1 MSLPVTSPCGP
12 STSSRGQRLCFTSG
26 FPIPSPGQVP
36 NTAGR
41 PDEGATH
48 SWGAGAGVVG
58 RGGQVAAPDLQAQ
71 GAAVTGSA
79 AMPEGRPYGRWG
91 RSAAAGTR
99 SAGSWGSRPGSGWQ
113 VPGILP
119 PRATPDAQA
128 PRPLPPGM
136 ENVVAGQS
144 LGTSHHL
151 FSADNADIVHR
162 LQFLW
167 GGVWIPGQNRPR
179 ARQDQSW
186 RWGTWG
192 RAWASSW
199 DGATYRV
206 FMLRIARRDM
216 MASVTAFLNC
226 LKGQFQ

>member
-1 MSLPVTSPCGP
+1 MKGPLTVGGLGQEWWGMGSRWRPLICRLRGRGCMGRQRCPKDVHTAGGAGLLPLEPGAQAAGGQDQAVIGR
-12 STSSRGQRLCFTSG
+12 SRGSASQSHSG
-26 FPIPSPGQVP
+26 C
-36 NTAGR
+36 
-41 PDEGATH
+41 
-48 SWGAGAGVVG
+48 
-58 RGGQVAAPDLQAQ
+58 
-71 GAAVTGSA
+71 
-79 AMPEGRPYGRWG
+79 
-91 RSAAAGTR
+91 
-99 SAGSWGSRPGSGWQ
+99 PGSSG
-113 VPGILP
+113 
-119 PRATPDAQA
+119 
-128 PRPLPPGM
+128 PLPPGM

-186 RWGTWG
+186 RQGTQG

-199 DGATYRV
+199 DRPTYSV

-226 LKGQFQ
+226 LRGQFQ